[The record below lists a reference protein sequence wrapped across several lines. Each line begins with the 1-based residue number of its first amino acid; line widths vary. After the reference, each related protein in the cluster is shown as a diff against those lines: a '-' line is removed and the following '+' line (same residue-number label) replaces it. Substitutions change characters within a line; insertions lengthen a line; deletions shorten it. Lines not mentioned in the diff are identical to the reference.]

1 MTVLD
6 IARVNV
12 VTVDPEASVADVVR
26 TRELDRELDA
36 LSADREVEAELDQLR
51 DESGGGETTETESAD
66 ATESEVETTDDGGT
80 SGGTES
86 DEEPA
91 DPAVE
96 AELEQLRDDDSQ

>member
-1 MTVLD
+1 ME
-6 IARVNV
+6 ARA
-12 VTVDPEASVADVVR
+12 EAMDELEESGAFENALSD
-26 TRELDRELDA
+26 EDQLDRELDA

-66 ATESEVETTDDGGT
+66 ATESEVETTGDGGT